1 MWKKFIFAMHL
12 ERITIM
18 NEMNTFL
25 KQMLTRVKTVIL
37 LVVFVVVSEIALAQ
51 NNYPDNIVV
60 ADCSTETEAID
71 WGVHVQWSSTSIVSN
86 LVIPLV
92 GDLDGDGHPEVL
104 CFAKD
109 GDFNLDPRKNNK
121 MLVFDGVTKQLKAAI
136 TLPAYVTAFDAA
148 AYGLVRLP
156 EGPGLIVVACYDY
169 KLRAYDITADD
180 PATPYWVSDT
190 DFGNSTGDYAVNLG
204 FADFNGDGTPEVFI
218 RNKIYN
224 ASNGKLLATAN
235 TTNAGASYAHF
246 SHVTHWKLSSPV
258 VADMCNDSL
267 PELILGNQI
276 YSVNITNT
284 NGTSGNSMSLLQQ
297 TSPPAQVPTDGHPQV
312 ADFNQD
318 GFLDVLITVR
328 TSDMHPATV
337 YGYVWDVHNQ
347 TVSTPF
353 TISTSSSGKSI
364 PLIADID
371 NDGALEVIIQCGAS
385 DYNRFRA
392 YKYDAISQTFSL
404 LWGLQPNEDSYSN
417 GITAFDFNLDG
428 LLELIIC
435 DQSTLKIVNGSGKS
449 HLTHN
454 DTVPVYT
461 LGSFPFSEVTI
472 MQYPV
477 IADVDA
483 DGAAEIVSVGSNKLN
498 ILKSTG
504 QPWAP
509 ARPVWNQ
516 YMYNVTNIN
525 KDLTVPTALF
535 NNATAFTDPQGVVRR
550 PFNHFLQQVTTLDQ
564 YGRPFMPLAN
574 VSATADTTFSYENG
588 VLTYTFQFCNM
599 GGQVLTSPFH
609 ITYYAN
615 NYGGTVIS
623 TETVSS
629 TLMPGDCITWE
640 VQFSET
646 DLMGI
651 PDLENIVVALN
662 DHGTGVGQNGGQ
674 QEECD
679 TTDNFFTFSTD
690 PCNIPKDTV
699 IADVCV
705 REPYSDEN
713 FDIPATETEEA
724 GTYFFSRVF
733 QVRECDSVIVLK
745 LQVHPRY
752 DLYFT
757 ETIPEG
763 TAYDRH
769 GIFLNESMLESGQS
783 IDTSITHQSVYGC
796 DSITHV
802 TIHVAASEITIYLPN
817 AITPSKPDGLNDKFS
832 LPEKIR
838 NQIADFEIMIFNR
851 WGEMVFYSNDKGF
864 SWDGDFKGKT
874 FYDNVYQYIIHYSNP
889 FGKKFTQKGTV
900 TVL

>member
-1 MWKKFIFAMHL
+1 MMRRTFFIITVCVSTLF
-12 ERITIM
+12 RI
-18 NEMNTFL
+18 F
-25 KQMLTRVKTVIL
+25 
-37 LVVFVVVSEIALAQ
+37 AQ
-51 NNYPDNIVV
+51 NNLPDNMTI
-60 ADCSTETEAID
+60 ADCSTEVEPMD
-71 WGVHVQWSSTSIVSN
+71 WGVVNSWSSDIIVSN
-86 LVIPLV
+86 LNIPLV
-92 GDLDGDGHPEVL
+92 GDLDNDGHPEVL
-104 CFAKD
+104 CFARD
-109 GDFNLDPRKNNK
+109 GDINSDPRRNNK
-121 MLVFDGVTKQLKAAI
+121 ILVFDGVTKQQKAAI

-169 KLRAYDITADD
+169 KLRAYDITAAD

-190 DFGNSTGDYAVNLG
+190 DFGNTTGDYAVNLG
-204 FADFNGDGTPEVFI
+204 FTDFNGDGTPEVFI

-258 VADMCNDSL
+258 AADMCNDSL
-267 PELILGNQI
+267 PELILGNEI

-284 NGTSGNSMSLLQQ
+284 SGTSGNSMSLVQQ
-297 TSPPAQVPTDGHPQV
+297 TSPPAQVPADGHPQV

-328 TSDMHPATV
+328 TSDMHQATV

-353 TISTSSSGKSI
+353 TISTNSSGKSI

-371 NDGALEVIIQCGAS
+371 NDGALEVVIQCGSS
-385 DYNRFRA
+385 DYNRFKA
-392 YKYDAISQTFSL
+392 YKYDATSQTFSL

-498 ILKSTG
+498 MLKSSG

-525 KDLTVPTALF
+525 KDLTVPTTMF
-535 NNATAFTDPQGVVRR
+535 NNATSFTDPQGVVRR

-564 YGRPFMPLAN
+564 FGRPFLPLAN
-574 VSATADTTFSYENG
+574 VSATTDTSLSYENG
-588 VLTYTFQFCNM
+588 IFTYTFQFCNTGSQM
-599 GGQVLTSPFH
+599 LTAPFH

-615 NYGGTVIS
+615 SYGGTVIN

-629 TLMPGDCITWE
+629 TLMPGNCITWE

-646 DLMGI
+646 NLMGI
-651 PDLENIVVALN
+651 PELENIVVALN
-662 DHGTGVGQNGGQ
+662 DNGTGVAQNGGQ

-679 TTDNFFTFSTD
+679 TTDNFFSFRVD
-690 PCNIPKDTV
+690 PCNIPDDTV
-699 IADVCV
+699 TADVCV
-705 REPYSDEN
+705 HESYSDEN
-713 FDIPATETEEA
+713 FNIPATETETA
-724 GTYFFSRVF
+724 GTYYFRKVF
-733 QVRECDSVIVLK
+733 QVEECDSVIVLK
-745 LQVHPRY
+745 LRVRPEY
-752 DLYFT
+752 DLHFT

-763 TAYDRH
+763 TAYDNH
-769 GIFLNESMLESGQS
+769 GIFLSESLLESGQH
-783 IDTSITHQSVYGC
+783 IDTSITYQSIHGC
-796 DSITHV
+796 DSV
-802 TIHVAASEITIYLPN
+802 IHVSIMIAVADITLYLPN
-817 AITPSKPDGLNDKFS
+817 AITPSKSDGLNDFLS
-832 LPEKIR
+832 LPEKTQ
-838 NQIADFEIMIFNR
+838 NQIGDFFEIIIYNR
-851 WGEMVFYSNDKGF
+851 WGEMVFYSTDKGF
-864 SWDGDFKGKT
+864 QWNGEYNGKT
-874 FYDNVYQYIIHYSNP
+874 SYNSVYQYVIHYSTP
-889 FGKKFTQKGTV
+889 FGKKFAQKGTV